1 MAAATSGTAIVATLC
16 LDFILSCLRLVNQ
29 VSEVLLVV
37 KNGAVVLDVAARALL
52 LETRPFNVLR
62 FGKDNDRRVG

>member
-52 LETRPFNVLR
+52 LDTRPLMFFALER
-62 FGKDNDRRVG
+62 ITIGA